1 MKVLVV
7 GSGAREHA
15 LVWKLAR
22 ETSVERVICAPGNP
36 GIEDIASCQ
45 AIDSMAVPALV
56 ELARRERID
65 LTVVGPEQP
74 LERGIADAFATAGLP
89 LFGPT
94 QSAARLETSKA
105 FAKQFMM
112 RHGIPT
118 ARGIICR
125 KPGEANDAV
134 AELGLPVAIKADGLA
149 AGKGV
154 TIATDHETA
163 RVAIAAAMVSH
174 QFGEAGRTLVVEE
187 FLSGTEV
194 SCFALCD
201 GERALPL
208 VAAQDHK
215 RLFDHDRGPNTGG
228 MGAFAPSPLVTEEV
242 QGTVTRTIVRRVV
255 EGMAHEGTPFRGV
268 LYCGLMLTAEGPKVV
283 EFNVRLG
290 DPEAQV
296 ILPLMEADLAPLM
309 RDAAAGEL
317 SATAVPVKS
326 GVQVG
331 VVLAS
336 RGYPGQA
343 EVGLPISGVE
353 YPPGDILVFH
363 AGTRHAGGRIV
374 TAGGRVLTVV
384 AGGPDFSTAIQ
395 QVYEGVGQISFP
407 GMQWRRDIGRK
418 ALAGT

>member
-36 GIEDIASCQ
+36 GIEEIAPCHP
-45 AIDSMAVPALV
+45 IDSMAVTALV
-56 ELARRERID
+56 DFARRERID

-74 LERGIADAFATAGLP
+74 LERGIADAFAAAGLP

-118 ARGIICR
+118 ARSLICR

-163 RVAIAAAMVSH
+163 RVAIAAAMISN

-187 FLSGTEV
+187 FLAGTEV

-215 RLFDHDRGPNTGG
+215 RLFDQDRGPNTGG
-228 MGAFAPSPLVTEEV
+228 MGAFAPSPLVTDEV
-242 QGTVTRTIVRRVV
+242 RDTVTRTIVRRVV
-255 EGMAHEGTPFRGV
+255 EGMAHEGTPFQGV

-296 ILPLMEADLAPLM
+296 VLPLIDADVAPLM
-309 RDAAAGEL
+309 RDAAAGAL
-317 SATAVPVKS
+317 RTTAVPIKP

-336 RGYPGQA
+336 AGYPGQA
-343 EVGLPISGVE
+343 EVGLPISGLDH
-353 YPPGDILVFH
+353 PARDFLVFH
-363 AGTRHAGGRIV
+363 AGTRRAGERIV

-384 AGGPDFSTAIQ
+384 AGGPDFNTAIER
-395 QVYEGVGQISFP
+395 VYEGVGQISFP
-407 GMQWRRDIGRK
+407 GMQWRSDIGKK
-418 ALAGT
+418 AFPGT

>member
-1 MKVLVV
+1 MNVLVV

-22 ETSVERVICAPGNP
+22 ETSVEHVFCAPGNP
-36 GIEDIASCQ
+36 GIEGIATCH
-45 AIDSMAVPALV
+45 AIDTMAVAALV
-56 ELARRERID
+56 DFARRQHID

-74 LERGIADAFATAGLP
+74 LERGLADAFAAAELP

-94 QSAARLETSKA
+94 QRAARLETSKA

-187 FLSGTEV
+187 FLAGTEV

-208 VAAQDHK
+208 VTAQDHK
-215 RLFDHDRGPNTGG
+215 RLCDGDRGPNTGG
-228 MGAFAPSPLVTEEV
+228 MGAFAPSPLVTDDVRE
-242 QGTVTRTIVRRVV
+242 TVMRTIVRRVV

-283 EFNVRLG
+283 EFNVRFG

-296 ILPLMEADLAPLM
+296 ILPLIDADLAPLM
-309 RDAAAGEL
+309 RAAAAGEL
-317 SATAVPVKS
+317 KAAAAPVKP

-336 RGYPGQA
+336 AGYPGQA
-343 EVGLPISGVE
+343 EVGLPISGLDH
-353 YPPGDILVFH
+353 PPRDILVFH
-363 AGTRHAGGRIV
+363 AGTRRAGNRIV

-384 AGGPDFSTAIQ
+384 AGGSDFSTAIER
-395 QVYEGVGQISFP
+395 VYEGVGRISFS
-407 GMQWRRDIGRK
+407 GMQWRRDIGKK
-418 ALAGT
+418 ALKEQ